1 MRSYIRSMM
10 LGVAAL
16 LVVAPATAA
25 VVSYTNNILTVFT
38 ENAGTSAGMFWVKT
52 GSAHPNPIQNVIYDS
67 ETSYITLRDVTASEI
82 WTNAGGTPNTNIPG
96 FVSRSMQ
103 VAPATAAVTALPTG
117 FRMTYTLPNWVV
129 VQDVVINGTTLADT
143 NVRQSVTV
151 TNTSAVSRSYGV
163 RYMWDW
169 EIAGNDSSVF
179 RTRNPDGT
187 FTNVFAGFNS
197 PAIPG
202 VRGAGHAGQP
212 DVQRVRHRRRRLARS
227 SADAARPRRLRVV
240 ERFRERAVGFRDLR
254 FERRQRDGP
263 LLGLRGSAGA
273 RPRGVAD
280 LRRVH
285 LDQSDLGR
293 GRPRGSGGDAGPDV
307 VAMGALRAG
316 RAGRPAGHA
325 VRAAAPH
332 LAFGRGTV
340 LRRRI
345 KRDGGP
351 RAAVFICRPAG
362 VVSRAASASCRRRRL
377 RIFRGLRCSAP

>member
-1 MRSYIRSMM
+1 VRRRGRFCPRFFITQEKTMRSYIRSMM

-16 LVVAPATAA
+16 LVAAPATAA

-38 ENAGTSAGMFWVKT
+38 ENAGTTAGMFWVKT

-129 VQDVVINGTTLADT
+129 VQDVVVSGTTLADT

-187 FTNVFAGFNS
+187 FTNVFIGFNS
-197 PAIPG
+197 PAFQAFEEQDRLVGPTFSVFG
-202 VRGAGHAGQP
+202 TVGGGSLVPAPTQP
-212 DVQRVRHRRRRLARS
+212 DRVGYVSWSDFESAPWDFAISGSNDDSATVHYWGYAAPLVLAPAASRTFIEYIS
-227 SADAARPRRLRVV
+227 TNPTSVGVGPTGPAATQVPTLSQWALFALVGLVVLLGMRFARPRR
-240 ERFRERAVGFRDLR
+240 
-254 FERRQRDGP
+254 
-263 LLGLRGSAGA
+263 
-273 RPRGVAD
+273 
-280 LRRVH
+280 
-285 LDQSDLGR
+285 
-293 GRPRGSGGDAGPDV
+293 
-307 VAMGALRAG
+307 
-316 RAGRPAGHA
+316 
-325 VRAAAPH
+325 
-332 LAFGRGTV
+332 
-340 LRRRI
+340 I
-345 KRDGGP
+345 
-351 RAAVFICRPAG
+351 
-362 VVSRAASASCRRRRL
+362 
-377 RIFRGLRCSAP
+377 